1 MKPRSSGSTS
11 EHGSKRLKWRGS
23 LAVLILALMAA
34 TEVGTTRAEDAA
46 SPPLRMAVVDF
57 GAIRR
62 NAAAAQAIRTQMER
76 YVVSYQSDIEK
87 EELEL
92 RDAQQ
97 QLDQKRAELQ
107 ADAYSAE
114 LRKWEEAVSE
124 AQRRFL
130 KRRQEME
137 RARADAWQRVNQQ
150 VDQIIKTMAIE
161 RNLDIIIRR
170 DQAVHVSPRLE
181 ITEEVLRRLDRD
193 MPSAQVL
200 VPNDS

>member
-1 MKPRSSGSTS
+1 MKS
-11 EHGSKRLKWRGS
+11 RGR
-23 LAVLILALMAA
+23 LAVLVLALIAV
-34 TEVGTTRAEDAA
+34 TQVGTIRADDAA
-46 SPPLRMAVVDF
+46 QPSLRMAVVDF

-62 NAAAAQAIRTQMER
+62 NAAAAQAIRAQMER

-97 QLDQKRAELQ
+97 QLDQKRAGLA

-114 LRKWEEAVSE
+114 LRKWEDAVSE

-130 KRRQEME
+130 RRRQEME

-200 VPNDS
+200 VPPDS

>member
-1 MKPRSSGSTS
+1 MTV
-11 EHGSKRLKWRGS
+11 
-23 LAVLILALMAA
+23 A
-34 TEVGTTRAEDAA
+34 EVGTARAEDAA
-46 SPPLRMAVVDF
+46 PQPLRIAVVDF
-57 GAIRR
+57 GAVRR
-62 NAAAAQAIRTQMER
+62 DAAAAQAIRTQMER

-97 QLDQKRAELQ
+97 QLDQKRAGLS
-107 ADAYSAE
+107 ADAYSVE

-130 KRRQEME
+130 KRRQDME

-150 VDQIIKTMAIE
+150 VDQIIKTIAIE

-170 DQAVHVSPRLE
+170 DQAVHVLPRLE

-200 VPNDS
+200 VPHDS